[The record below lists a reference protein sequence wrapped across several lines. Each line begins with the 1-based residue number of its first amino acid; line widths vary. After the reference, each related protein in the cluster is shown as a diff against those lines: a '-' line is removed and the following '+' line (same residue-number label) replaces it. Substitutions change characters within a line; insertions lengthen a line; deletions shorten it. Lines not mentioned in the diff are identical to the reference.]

1 MAARVT
7 ATAPTWRQ
15 RQAAETKKQIVRAA
29 RRLFVASGYAGT
41 TVEQIAAEAGVAVAT
56 VYKAF
61 GTKAAIA
68 RDLNDLIDEEAGTT
82 SLAGRIEAETDPA
95 RLIAL
100 TVARLRTQHERCGD
114 IIAAIRSGA
123 AVDATLA
130 DVWAEGTRRYDDGI
144 RKLTSKLRAEG
155 ALRPGIDQAQ
165 AAGLLSVLCST
176 EAFTDLT
183 TRHGWTASQWET
195 WTGSALRQL
204 LLREPPARG
213 DTGPPTSDRT
223 PIRSSSAQR
232 HQPAKR

>member
-1 MAARVT
+1 MTTRAAT
-7 ATAPTWRQ
+7 TAPTWRQ
-15 RQAAETKKQIVRAA
+15 RQAAETKRQIVRAA

-68 RDLNDLIDEEAGTT
+68 RDLNDLIDEEAGT
-82 SLAGRIEAETDPA
+82 AGLTRQIEAETEPA
-95 RLIAL
+95 RLIGLA
-100 TVARLRTQHERCGD
+100 VAQLRAQHERCGD

-130 DVWAEGTRRYDDGI
+130 EVWAEGTRRYDDGM
-144 RKLTSKLRAEG
+144 RKLAGKLKADS
-155 ALRPGIDQAQ
+155 ALRPGLTGAQ

-176 EAFTDLT
+176 EAFAGLT

-195 WTGSALRQL
+195 WTTSALRQL
-204 LLREPPARG
+204 LLDE
-213 DTGPPTSDRT
+213 T
-223 PIRSSSAQR
+223 PGSTPSRSGSVQR
-232 HQPAKR
+232 QQPEKR

>member
-1 MAARVT
+1 MAARAT
-7 ATAPTWRQ
+7 ATTPTWRQ
-15 RQAAETKKQIVRAA
+15 RQAAETKRQIVRAA
-29 RRLFVASGYAGT
+29 RRLFVDSGYAGT

-68 RDLNDLIDEEAGTT
+68 RDLNDLIDEEAGTAG
-82 SLAGRIEAETDPA
+82 LAAQIDAETDPA

-100 TVARLRTQHERCGD
+100 AVAQLRTQHERCGD

-130 DVWAEGTRRYDDGI
+130 EVWAEGTRRYDDSM
-144 RKLTSKLRAEG
+144 RHLTAKLQAAG
-155 ALRPGIDQAQ
+155 ALRPGLDVAQ

-176 EAFTDLT
+176 EAFTGLT

-195 WTGSALRQL
+195 WTTSALRQL
-204 LLREPPARG
+204 LLPKPPAAH
-213 DTGPPTSDRT
+213 DDSNLHTRT
-223 PIRSSSAQR
+223 P
-232 HQPAKR
+232 

>member
-1 MAARVT
+1 MVTRAA

-68 RDLNDLIDEEAGTT
+68 RGLNDLIDEEAGTAG
-82 SLAGRIEAETDPA
+82 LAAEIQAETDPA
-95 RLIAL
+95 RLIGLA
-100 TVARLRTQHERCGD
+100 VAQLRTQHEACGD
-114 IIAAIRSGA
+114 IIAAIGSGA
-123 AVDATLA
+123 AVDATLGK
-130 DVWAEGTRRYDDGI
+130 VWAEGTRRYDDGM
-144 RKLTSKLRAEG
+144 RQLAGKLKAAG
-155 ALRPGIDQAQ
+155 AMRPGLDVAQ

-176 EAFTDLT
+176 EAFSGLT

-195 WTGSALRQL
+195 WTTSALREL
-204 LLREPPARG
+204 LLPDPPGNAPG
-213 DTGPPTSDRT
+213 GST
-223 PIRSSSAQR
+223 
-232 HQPAKR
+232 

>member
-68 RDLNDLIDEEAGTT
+68 RGLNDLIDEEAGTAT
-82 SLAGRIEAETDPA
+82 LAAQIQAETDPA

-100 TVARLRTQHERCGD
+100 TVAQLRTQHQACGD

-130 DVWAEGTRRYDDGI
+130 EVWAEGTRRYDDGM
-144 RKLTSKLRAEG
+144 RQLAGQLKAGG
-155 ALRPGIDQAQ
+155 ALRPGLTTAH
-165 AAGLLSVLCST
+165 AAGLLSVMCST
-176 EAFTDLT
+176 EAFEGLT

-195 WTGSALRQL
+195 WTTSALHQL
-204 LLREPPARG
+204 LLPE
-213 DTGPPTSDRT
+213 T
-223 PIRSSSAQR
+223 PGNTPRHSSSA
-232 HQPAKR
+232 

>member
-1 MAARVT
+1 MAERT
-7 ATAPTWRQ
+7 AAAPPTWRQ
-15 RQAAETKKQIVRAA
+15 RQAAETKRQIVRAG

-68 RDLNDLIDEEAGTT
+68 RDLNDLIDEEAGTAA
-82 SLAGRIEAETDPA
+82 LVGQLEAETDPA
-95 RLIAL
+95 RLIGL
-100 TVARLRTQHERCGD
+100 VVAQLRTQHESCGD

-130 DVWAEGTRRYDDGI
+130 EVWAEGTRRYDDGM
-144 RKLTSKLRAEG
+144 RQLTGKLQASD
-155 ALRPGIDQAQ
+155 ALRSGLDDAH

-176 EAFTDLT
+176 EAFTALT

-195 WTGSALRQL
+195 RTASALRQL
-204 LLREPPARG
+204 LLRDPG
-213 DTGPPTSDRT
+213 NT
-223 PIRSSSAQR
+223 PSRSGSAQR
-232 HQPAKR
+232 QQPAKP

>member
-1 MAARVT
+1 MAERT
-7 ATAPTWRQ
+7 AAAPPTWRQ
-15 RQAAETKKQIVRAA
+15 RQAAETKRQIVRAG

-68 RDLNDLIDEEAGTT
+68 RDLNDLIDEEAGTAG
-82 SLAGRIEAETDPA
+82 LASQIQAETDPA
-95 RLIAL
+95 RLIGL
-100 TVARLRTQHERCGD
+100 VVAQLRTQHERCGD

-130 DVWAEGTRRYDDGI
+130 EVWAEGTRRYDDGMRELT
-144 RKLTSKLRAEG
+144 RKLKAAG
-155 ALRPGIDQAQ
+155 ALRPGLDDAQ

-176 EAFTDLT
+176 EAFTGLT

-195 WTGSALRQL
+195 WTTSALRQL
-204 LLREPPARG
+204 LLHEALG
-213 DTGPPTSDRT
+213 NT
-223 PIRSSSAQR
+223 PGRSGSA
-232 HQPAKR
+232 